1 MKKPDYK
8 QAESLGLWLMI
19 PGCIMLG
26 FGVSLDAS
34 AVLMYGGALLLL
46 AGFVVMLAFC
56 RCPHCRS
63 YLGKNT
69 NAFYCPRCGEK
80 LK

>member
-8 QAESLGLWLMI
+8 QAEILGFWLAI
-19 PGCIMLG
+19 PGAVVIGFATSLESAIPWIAGTALIAAGIAIM
-26 FGVSLDAS
+26 FG
-34 AVLMYGGALLLL
+34 
-46 AGFVVMLAFC
+46 FC